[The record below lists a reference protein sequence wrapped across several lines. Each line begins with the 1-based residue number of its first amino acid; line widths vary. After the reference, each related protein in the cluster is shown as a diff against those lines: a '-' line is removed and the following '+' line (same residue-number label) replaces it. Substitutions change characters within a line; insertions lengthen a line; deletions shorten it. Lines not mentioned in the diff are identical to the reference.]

1 MPELPEVEITRLG
14 VESRFVEKCLTNI
27 EIRQPML
34 RWPIPEAVKQVEGLR
49 LESAQ
54 RRSKYLLLN
63 FSAGTVMI
71 HLGMSGALRIVPAT
85 SAWQKHEH
93 IQWSF
98 GDLAMRLH
106 DPRRFGSV
114 DFLVAGTEH
123 ARHPRLSHLGVEP
136 FSEAF
141 TAEHLF
147 KCSRGRKVSVKAFLL
162 QGHAVVGVGNI
173 YASESLFRAGIRPGR
188 SASRLSRADCAKLAE
203 VIKAVLREA
212 VEAGGSSLRDFSGI
226 DGELGHFQNQTFVY
240 DRQGLDCRVCKTSV
254 RRIVQNQRSSFYC
267 PECQKK

>member
-14 VESRFVEKCLTNI
+14 VEARFVEKRLTSI

-34 RWPIPEAVKQVEGLR
+34 RWPVPDDIKQVQGQTLA
-49 LESAQ
+49 SAT

-63 FSAGTVMI
+63 FHSGSVMV
-71 HLGMSGALRIVPAT
+71 HLGMSGALRIVPT
-85 SAWQKHEH
+85 HSVWQKHEH

-98 GDLAMRLH
+98 DDLAMRLH

-114 DFLVAGTEH
+114 DFLPAGTLH
-123 ARHPRLSHLGVEP
+123 AEHPRLGHLGVEP
-136 FSEAF
+136 FSDAF

-147 KCSRGRKVSVKAFLL
+147 QCSRGRKVSVKAFLL
-162 QGHAVVGVGNI
+162 EGHAVVGVGNI

-188 SASRLSRADCAKLAE
+188 SAGRLTQTDCAALTDVVK
-203 VIKAVLREA
+203 VVLLEA
-212 VEAGGSSLRDFSGI
+212 VEAGGSSLRDFAGI

-240 DRQGLDCRVCKTSV
+240 DRQGLDCRVCQTPV

-267 PECQKK
+267 PKCQKK